1 MICRSAGSRRPSS
14 GCDSALAFPVVVGG
28 EVVAAVEF
36 YSPHPTPPDNR
47 VLGAV
52 TNVGAVLGRVVERRR
67 AEEVLE
73 TQNEHLRQLDS
84 LKDEFVGL
92 VSHELRTP
100 LTSIRGYLD
109 LVLDDREELSENH
122 QKYLEVVERNSKR
135 LLQLV
140 SDLLFVAQVDA
151 GRMSV
156 DREDVDLAAIAAEAV
171 QGAQPHADEQEVRLE
186 LHAETTRLSGD
197 PARLSQLVDNLV
209 SNAIKFTSAGG
220 SVVVRTRTTQRG
232 VLLEVADSG
241 IGIPDGRA
249 AASLRALL
257 PHVERPPGRDSG
269 HRARPR
275 DRPGDLGGAR
285 RPRVGRERGGRR
297 HDVHRRDAA
306 SPARSSC
313 AKSPERPSYLL
324 MVQRQT
330 AGVLSLPAASYA
342 RTRTLCTPGFS
353 RLYVLPGQHPFQC
366 LACPACTGT

>member
-1 MICRSAGSRRPSS
+1 MATGEHVFRGETGYLGRVLSS
-14 GCDSALAFPVVVGG
+14 KQAIWLVDPVADDLPIRWQQAAEFGLRSALAFPVVVGG

-36 YSPHPTPPDNR
+36 YSPHPTPPDGR

-122 QKYLEVVERNSKR
+122 QKYLEVVQRNSKR

-156 DREDVDLAAIAAEAV
+156 EREDVDLAAIVAEAV

-186 LHAETTRLSGD
+186 LHAEPTPLSGD

-209 SNAIKFTSAGG
+209 SNAIKFTS
-220 SVVVRTRTTQRG
+220 VRRLGRRAYPDDAARRAPRG
-232 VLLEVADSG
+232 RRLRHRD
-241 IGIPDGRA
+241 PRRRA

-257 PHVERPPGRDSG
+257 PHVERTASSDSG

-297 HDVHRRDAA
+297 HDDHRRDA
-306 SPARSSC
+306 R
-313 AKSPERPSYLL
+313 KSGSVELRE
-324 MVQRQT
+324 V
-330 AGVLSLPAASYA
+330 A
-342 RTRTLCTPGFS
+342 
-353 RLYVLPGQHPFQC
+353 
-366 LACPACTGT
+366 